1 MNGSLSS
8 RATAAHRSKA
18 LAGALGLA
26 LGWAGAHRLYLG
38 WRFWWIYP
46 VVAMPTMGLALAAG
60 GDAWFRHP
68 GFLIASLVVVVGMLE
83 AILICLTPDAD
94 WDARHNP
101 DSGIQSDNRWSVVLI
116 AIAALMLGTIL
127 LMAVLAIGLEGY
139 FEATRTRTM

>member
-8 RATAAHRSKA
+8 RATSAHRSKA
-18 LAGALGLA
+18 LAGALGLV

-46 VVAMPTMGLALAAG
+46 VIAMPTMGLALATG

-68 GFLIASLVVVVGMLE
+68 GFLIAALVAVVAMLE
-83 AILICLTPDAD
+83 AILICLTPDKK

-101 DSGIQSDNRWSVVLI
+101 DSGIESNNRWAVVLI

-127 LMAVLAIGLEGY
+127 LMSVLAIGLEGY
-139 FEATRTRTM
+139 VEATRTRTM